1 MASKIL
7 STTSLGLNS
16 FLVEVEADIQKALPK
31 FVIVGLTNTEIQE
44 AKERVKAA
52 IMNSGLSYPRTNL
65 VVNLAPADLKKIGNH
80 FDLPIALSVLQDKNI
95 IPWGEDIFKESLF
108 VGELAF
114 NGDLRPISNII
125 SICSF
130 VKEKKFKN
138 VFIPEDNLKEAKAI
152 SNINIFS
159 VKNLNQIVNYLN
171 KKIDI
176 KSYKTKGLN
185 RINNLTE
192 LDDEYDFSLVKG
204 QEHAKRALTIAAAG
218 GHNVAMTGPPGSGKT
233 LLARSMPSIMPDL
246 TDKEILEVSR
256 IYSSIGLL
264 NKERPLI
271 TKRPFRS
278 PHHSSSLVS
287 LVGGGSIPRPGEISL
302 SHRGILFM
310 DELPEFSKKSLEA
323 LRQPLE
329 DGKVIIARA
338 QMTLQFPARFILIT
352 SQNPCPCGYLN
363 DPNKECTCSNLQIRN
378 YQQKIS
384 GPLLDRIDIHLTVN
398 RVKYKELEKQTN
410 AESSQNIKNKVSK
423 AREIQNKRFKDENIF
438 VNSEMNLKLIKKYC
452 KIPEQAKQ
460 LLKQAVQTYNLS
472 ARAYFRLLKTAR
484 TIADLE
490 NSQHIKT
497 EHIAEALQYR
507 KIEE

>member
-16 FLVEVEADIQKALPK
+16 FLVEVEADIQKALPR
-31 FVIVGLTNTEIQE
+31 FIIVGLANTEIQE

-52 IMNSGLSYPRTNL
+52 IMNSELKYPRTNL

-80 FDLPIALSVLQDKNI
+80 FDLPIALSILQDKDT
-95 IPWGEDIFKESLF
+95 IPCDDDIFKESLF

-114 NGDLRPISNII
+114 NGNLRPISNII
-125 SICSF
+125 SICLF

-152 SNINIFS
+152 SNINIFP
-159 VKNLNQIVNYLN
+159 VKNLNQIVDYLN
-171 KKIDI
+171 KKTDI
-176 KSYKTKGLN
+176 KSYKSRGLN
-185 RINNLTE
+185 KTNNLTKS
-192 LDDEYDFSLVKG
+192 DYEYDFSSIRG
-204 QEHAKRALTIAAAG
+204 QEHAKRALIIAAAG

-233 LLARSMPSIMPDL
+233 LLARSLPSILPDL

-264 NKERPLI
+264 NKENPLI

-310 DELPEFSKKSLEA
+310 DELPEFPKKSLEA

-329 DGKVIIARA
+329 DGKIIIARA
-338 QMTLQFPARFILIT
+338 QMTLQFPSSFILIT
-352 SQNPCPCGYLN
+352 AQNPCPCGYYG
-363 DPNKECTCSNLQIRN
+363 DPDKECTCSHLQIKN

-384 GPLLDRIDIHLTVN
+384 GPLLDRIDIHLIVG
-398 RVKYKELEKQTN
+398 RVKYEELEKQTN
-410 AESSQNIKNKVSK
+410 AESSQNIKNRIYN
-423 AREIQNKRFKDENIF
+423 ARKIQSTRFKNENIF

-490 NSQHIKT
+490 NTQNIKT
-497 EHIAEALQYR
+497 EYIAEALQYR
-507 KIEE
+507 KME